1 MELGKTRTKK
11 STPDLFNFF
20 AVLAGH
26 DKTSDIGS
34 VTSCRRKFK
43 DASLQKKYKKWRT
56 FRKQGFDQE
65 NSLKIS
71 KEKKEQKHYSRPL
84 KKPSGTQGSQLIE
97 SNEQGL
103 HRQQELH

>member
-1 MELGKTRTKK
+1 MELGKTRTKN

-43 DASLQKKYKKWRT
+43 DASLQKKV
-56 FRKQGFDQE
+56 
-65 NSLKIS
+65 
-71 KEKKEQKHYSRPL
+71 QKMKDLP
-84 KKPSGTQGSQLIE
+84 KTGV
-97 SNEQGL
+97 
-103 HRQQELH
+103 